1 MKIQIEAQLLVSFI
15 AAVLGE
21 DSEVVVHDLSDVS
34 ASLVAISNGHL
45 SGRAVGA
52 PATDLA
58 LRMLQECM
66 QASDASYK
74 LNYRSKTRGGVLLR
88 SSTLIIKG
96 DHGQPA
102 AMLCV
107 NTDDKRLL
115 ELQESVRKLLPVDMA
130 EQQHQ
135 EFLSASVDDVGQEIL
150 HSVLEQYPIT
160 PSRMSA
166 DEKSQVVKDLEQ
178 RGLFS
183 IRGFVAKTAA
193 ILEISEPTLYRYLK
207 TNTH

>member
-1 MKIQIEAQLLVSFI
+1 MKIQIEAQLLVDFI
-15 AAVLGE
+15 AAVLGK

-34 ASLVAISNGHL
+34 ASLAAISNGHL

-66 QASDASYK
+66 QASDVSYK

-96 DHGQPA
+96 EHGQAA

-115 ELQESVRKLLPVDMA
+115 ELQESVNRLLPADMT
-130 EQQHQ
+130 EQHQ
-135 EFLSASVDDVGQEIL
+135 ELLSASVDDVGQEIL

>member
-1 MKIQIEAQLLVSFI
+1 MKIQIDAQLLVDFI

-21 DSEVVVHDLSDVS
+21 DSEVVVHDLSDVN
-34 ASLVAISNGHL
+34 ASLAAISHGHL
-45 SGRAVGA
+45 SGRTVGA

-66 QASDASYK
+66 QVSDVSYK

-96 DHGQPA
+96 ENGQAA

-115 ELQESVRKLLPVDMA
+115 ELQESVNKLLPADMA
-130 EQQHQ
+130 EQHQ
-135 EFLSASVDDVGQEIL
+135 ELLSASVDDVGQEIL

-183 IRGFVAKTAA
+183 IRGFVAKTAV

>member
-1 MKIQIEAQLLVSFI
+1 MKIQIDAQLLVNFI
-15 AAVLGE
+15 AGVLGE
-21 DSEVVVHDLSDVS
+21 DSEVVVHDLANIN

-45 SGRAVGA
+45 SGRQIGA

-58 LRMLQECM
+58 LRMVQEYR
-66 QASDASYK
+66 QSDGESYK
-74 LNYRSKTRGGVLLR
+74 LNYRSKTHRGVLLR

-96 DHGQPA
+96 ENGEPA
-102 AMLCV
+102 AMLCI

-115 ELQESVRKLLPVDMA
+115 DVQEALRKLMPNEPEQSHQES
-130 EQQHQ
+130 
-135 EFLSASVDDVGQEIL
+135 LSMSVDDVGQDIL
-150 HSVLEQYPIT
+150 QSVLEQYPIT

-166 DEKSQVVKDLEQ
+166 EEKSQVVKDLEQ

-183 IRGFVAKTAA
+183 IRGFVAKTAQ

-207 TNTH
+207 NS

>member
-1 MKIQIEAQLLVSFI
+1 MKILIDAQLLVSFI

-21 DSEVVVHDLSDVS
+21 DSEVVVHDLSNVN
-34 ASLVAISNGHL
+34 ASLTAISNGHL
-45 SGRAVGA
+45 SGREVGA

-66 QASDASYK
+66 QASDVSYK
-74 LNYRSKTRGGVLLR
+74 LNYRSKTRDGVLLR
-88 SSTLIIKG
+88 SSTLIIK
-96 DHGQPA
+96 DENDQPA

-115 ELQESVRKLLPVDMA
+115 ELQDSVRKLLPPNMA
-130 EQQHQ
+130 EQQQQ

-150 HSVLEQYPIT
+150 QSVLEQYSIT

-166 DEKSQVVKDLEQ
+166 DEKSKVVKDLEQ

-207 TNTH
+207 SSTN